1 MMDYDLDNGAGTG
14 LRAGLVV
21 LSTDETM
28 EFETRQVLTG
38 RGVNLMHTR
47 IPFRTDVTP
56 SKLQEMADA
65 LPQAAGLLPQGLHS
79 IAYGCTSGA
88 TVIGP
93 KRIESIIQKLH
104 PGVPVTDPMTAVIT
118 ALKSLNAAKI
128 ALVTPYVASVTGPMR
143 GYLAQNGIEV
153 VSEISFA
160 ESDDR
165 KVARIS
171 ETSTRAAML
180 EAGQAKGVE
189 AVFASCTNLRSF
201 GVIDE
206 VEARLN
212 LPVVSSN
219 QALIW
224 HMLQLAGAQT
234 KGWGPG
240 QLYNQMLAA

>member
-1 MMDYDLDNGAGTG
+1 MQYDLDQGAGTG

-28 EFETRQVLTG
+28 EFETRQVLAG

-47 IPFRTDVTP
+47 IPFQTDVTP
-56 SKLQEMADA
+56 AVLQQMAEA
-65 LPQAAGLLPQGLHS
+65 LPQAAMLLPQGLHS
-79 IAYGCTSGA
+79 IGYGCTSGA

-93 KRIESIIQKLH
+93 KVIEEIIQRVH
-104 PGVPVTDPMTAVIT
+104 PGVPVTNPMTAVIT
-118 ALKSLNAAKI
+118 ALKTVNAAKI

-143 GYLAQNGIEV
+143 GYLAQHGIEV

-160 ESDDR
+160 QSDDR

-171 ETSTRAAML
+171 EASTRAAML
-180 EAGQAKGVE
+180 EAGRAKGVE

-201 GVIDE
+201 GVIE
-206 VEARLN
+206 QVEAALD
-212 LPVVSSN
+212 LPVISSN

-224 HMLQLAGAQT
+224 HMLLLAGAAP

-240 QLYNQMLAA
+240 RLYD

>member
-1 MMDYDLDNGAGTG
+1 MEYELDSGAGTG

-28 EFETRQVLTG
+28 EFETRQVLAG

-47 IPFRTDVTP
+47 IPFHTDVTP
-56 SKLQEMADA
+56 EKLQEMADA
-65 LPQAAGLLPQGLHS
+65 LPQAAALLPQGLHS

-93 KRIESIIQKLH
+93 KRIESIIQEVH
-104 PGVPVTDPMTAVIT
+104 PGVPVTNPMTAVIT
-118 ALKSLNAAKI
+118 ALKTLNTPKI

-143 GYLAQNGIEV
+143 AYLAQNGIEV

-160 ESDDR
+160 QSDDR
-165 KVARIS
+165 KVARIT
-171 ETSTRAAML
+171 EASTRAAML

-201 GVIDE
+201 GVIEE
-206 VEARLN
+206 VEAALD
-212 LPVVSSN
+212 LPVISSN
-219 QALIW
+219 QALTW
-224 HMLQLAGAQT
+224 HMLHLAGAEPM
-234 KGWGPG
+234 GWGPG
-240 QLYNQMLAA
+240 RLYQR